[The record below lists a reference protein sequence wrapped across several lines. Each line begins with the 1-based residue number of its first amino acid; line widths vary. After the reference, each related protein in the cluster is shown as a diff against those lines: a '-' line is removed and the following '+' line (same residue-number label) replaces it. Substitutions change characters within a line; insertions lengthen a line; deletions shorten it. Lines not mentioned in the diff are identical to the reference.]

1 MAKTIYGAAA
11 PVNGRLIAG
20 SEKSMA
26 QICDLRAEK
35 ALTRYKLRVGARR
48 FVLERS
54 HREML
59 ALCRLLFPAG
69 RQAQEV
75 AAC

>member
-1 MAKTIYGAAA
+1 MERMICGAAA
-11 PVNGRLIAG
+11 PVNGLTG
-20 SEKSMA
+20 TGPEKSMA
-26 QICDLRAEK
+26 HIWDLRPQK
-35 ALTRYKLRVGARR
+35 ALARYKVRVGARR